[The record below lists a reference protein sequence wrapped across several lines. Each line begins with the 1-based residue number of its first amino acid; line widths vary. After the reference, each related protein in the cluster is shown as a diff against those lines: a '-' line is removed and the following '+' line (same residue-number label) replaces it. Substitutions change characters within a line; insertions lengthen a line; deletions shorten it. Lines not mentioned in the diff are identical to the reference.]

1 MSYAPTESRIAGRPR
16 NSSRVS
22 TTVSSVMRSIGRA
35 ITLWANRRAVYRL
48 ATLEDRFLRDIGVT
62 RSDIDWALSQPWRVD
77 PSAALAVRVE
87 RRKNAAGWA
96 RRRF

>member
-1 MSYAPTESRIAGRPR
+1 MTYAPTGSRAVERPR
-16 NSSRVS
+16 EPSIVS
-22 TTVSSVMRSIGRA
+22 TAVSSALRSIGRA

-62 RSDIDWALSQPWRVD
+62 RSDVDWALSQPWRVD
-77 PSAALAVRVE
+77 PSATLAGRVE
-87 RRKNAAGWA
+87 CRKNAAVWA